1 MKRMLLIMVTCALMT
16 TVRAQVT
23 MRDVWQSM
31 PDHLLPFLHQNLRTE
46 LLELHD
52 MKVKAEVKN
61 LLSGTSVMDT
71 LTTDYTFLHLSEYS
85 TLSLKL
91 LTRSDSTQLICFVK
105 TVMAPEAESEVRFFD
120 VNWQSL
126 DIPSGL
132 PLHESAEALLSRM
145 TVKPADMEEGRFEE
159 LRKMIDP
166 VMCHVMLSPVA
177 STLVMQL
184 SIPALTRQER
194 DDIQPIIKQISF
206 KWDGQTFKEY

>member
-1 MKRMLLIMVTCALMT
+1 MVTCALMT

-31 PDHLLPFLHQNLRTE
+31 PDHLLPYLHQNLRTE

-52 MKVKAEVKN
+52 LKVKAEVKN

-132 PLHESAEALLSRM
+132 PLQESAEALLSRM
-145 TVKPADMEEGRFEE
+145 TVKPADMEGGRFEE

-166 VMCHVMLSPVA
+166 VMCHVMLSPAA

>member
-1 MKRMLLIMVTCALMT
+1 MVTCALMT

-31 PDHLLPFLHQNLRTE
+31 PDHLLPYLHQNLRTE

-126 DIPSGL
+126 DIPNGL
-132 PLHESAEALLSRM
+132 PLQESAEALLSRM

-166 VMCHVMLSPVA
+166 VMCHVMLSPAA

>member
-1 MKRMLLIMVTCALMT
+1 MVTCALMT

-31 PDHLLPFLHQNLRTE
+31 PDHLLPYLHQNLRTE

-52 MKVKAEVKN
+52 MKVKPEVKN

-132 PLHESAEALLSRM
+132 PLQESAEALLSRM

-166 VMCHVMLSPVA
+166 VMCHVMLSPAA

>member
-1 MKRMLLIMVTCALMT
+1 MLLIMVTCALMT

-31 PDHLLPFLHQNLRTE
+31 PDHLLPYLHQNLRTE

-52 MKVKAEVKN
+52 MKVKPEVKN

-105 TVMAPEAESEVRFFD
+105 TVMAPEAESEVRD

-166 VMCHVMLSPVA
+166 VMCHVMLSPAA

>member
-1 MKRMLLIMVTCALMT
+1 
-16 TVRAQVT
+16 

-132 PLHESAEALLSRM
+132 PLQESAEALLSRM

>member
-1 MKRMLLIMVTCALMT
+1 MLLIMVTCALMT

-31 PDHLLPFLHQNLRTE
+31 PDHLLPYLHQNLRTE

-52 MKVKAEVKN
+52 MKVKPEVKN

-132 PLHESAEALLSRM
+132 PLQESAEALLSRM

-166 VMCHVMLSPVA
+166 VMCHVMLSPAA

>member
-1 MKRMLLIMVTCALMT
+1 MVTCALMT

-31 PDHLLPFLHQNLRTE
+31 PDHLLPYLHQNLRTE

-132 PLHESAEALLSRM
+132 PLHEPAEALLSRM

-166 VMCHVMLSPVA
+166 VMCYVTLSPAA

>member
-1 MKRMLLIMVTCALMT
+1 MLLIMVTCALMT

-31 PDHLLPFLHQNLRTE
+31 PDHLLPYLHQNLRTE

-126 DIPSGL
+126 DIPNGL
-132 PLHESAEALLSRM
+132 PLQESAEALLSRM

>member
-1 MKRMLLIMVTCALMT
+1 MVTCALMT

>member
-1 MKRMLLIMVTCALMT
+1 MVTCALMT

-31 PDHLLPFLHQNLRTE
+31 PDHLLPYLHQNLRTE

-85 TLSLKL
+85 ILSLKL

-132 PLHESAEALLSRM
+132 PLQESAEALLSRM

-166 VMCHVMLSPVA
+166 VMCHVMLSPAA

>member
-1 MKRMLLIMVTCALMT
+1 
-16 TVRAQVT
+16 

-31 PDHLLPFLHQNLRTE
+31 PDHLLPYLHQNLRTE

-132 PLHESAEALLSRM
+132 PLQESAEALLSRM

-166 VMCHVMLSPVA
+166 VMCHVMLSPAA

>member
-1 MKRMLLIMVTCALMT
+1 MVTCALMT

-31 PDHLLPFLHQNLRTE
+31 PDHLLPYLHQNLRTE

-120 VNWQSL
+120 VNWKSL
-126 DIPSGL
+126 DIPNGL
-132 PLHESAEALLSRM
+132 PLQESAEALLSRM

-166 VMCHVMLSPVA
+166 VMCHVMLSPAA

>member
-1 MKRMLLIMVTCALMT
+1 MLLIMVTCALMT

-31 PDHLLPFLHQNLRTE
+31 PDHLLPYLHQNLRTE

-132 PLHESAEALLSRM
+132 PLQESAEALLSRM

-166 VMCHVMLSPVA
+166 VMCHVMLSPAA

>member
-1 MKRMLLIMVTCALMT
+1 MLLIMVTCALMT

-31 PDHLLPFLHQNLRTE
+31 PDHLLPYLHQNLRTE

-132 PLHESAEALLSRM
+132 PLHEPAEALLSRM

-166 VMCHVMLSPVA
+166 VMCHVMLSPAA

-184 SIPALTRQER
+184 SIPALTQQER

>member
-1 MKRMLLIMVTCALMT
+1 MVTCALMT

-31 PDHLLPFLHQNLRTE
+31 PDHLLPYLHQNLRTE

-132 PLHESAEALLSRM
+132 PLQESAEALLSRM

-166 VMCHVMLSPVA
+166 VMCHVMLSPAA

>member
-1 MKRMLLIMVTCALMT
+1 MLLIMVTCALMT

-31 PDHLLPFLHQNLRTE
+31 PDHLLPYLHQNLRTE

-126 DIPSGL
+126 DIPNGL
-132 PLHESAEALLSRM
+132 PLQESAEALLSRM

-166 VMCHVMLSPVA
+166 VMCHVMLSPAA

>member
-1 MKRMLLIMVTCALMT
+1 MLLIMVTCALMT

-31 PDHLLPFLHQNLRTE
+31 PDHLLPYLHQNLRTE

-132 PLHESAEALLSRM
+132 HLQESAEALLSRM

-166 VMCHVMLSPVA
+166 VMCYVSLSPAA

>member
-1 MKRMLLIMVTCALMT
+1 
-16 TVRAQVT
+16 

>member
-1 MKRMLLIMVTCALMT
+1 MVTCALMT

-31 PDHLLPFLHQNLRTE
+31 PDHLLPYLHQNLRTE

-166 VMCHVMLSPVA
+166 VMCHVMLSPAA

>member
-1 MKRMLLIMVTCALMT
+1 MVTCALMT

-31 PDHLLPFLHQNLRTE
+31 PDHLLPYLHQNLRTE

-132 PLHESAEALLSRM
+132 PLQESAEALLSRM

-166 VMCHVMLSPVA
+166 VMCYVSLSPAA

>member
-1 MKRMLLIMVTCALMT
+1 MLLIMVTCALMT

-31 PDHLLPFLHQNLRTE
+31 PDHLLPYLHQNLRTE

-132 PLHESAEALLSRM
+132 PLQESAEALLSRM

-166 VMCHVMLSPVA
+166 VMCYVSLSPAA

>member
-1 MKRMLLIMVTCALMT
+1 MLLIMVTCALMT

-31 PDHLLPFLHQNLRTE
+31 PDHLLPYLHQNLRTE

-52 MKVKAEVKN
+52 MKVKPEVKN

-166 VMCHVMLSPVA
+166 VMCHVMLSPAA

>member
-1 MKRMLLIMVTCALMT
+1 MVTCALMT

-31 PDHLLPFLHQNLRTE
+31 PDHLLPYLHQNLRTE

-52 MKVKAEVKN
+52 MKVKPEVKN

-166 VMCHVMLSPVA
+166 VMCHVMLSPAA